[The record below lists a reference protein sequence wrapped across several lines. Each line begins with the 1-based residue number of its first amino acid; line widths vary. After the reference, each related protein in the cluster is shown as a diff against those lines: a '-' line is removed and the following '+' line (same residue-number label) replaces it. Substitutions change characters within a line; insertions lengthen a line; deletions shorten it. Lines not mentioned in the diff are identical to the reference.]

1 MGVIMMKK
9 TILAFLI
16 FFVLAGHL
24 VCYANDGN
32 TLLEHCTAAVQKMD
46 GKTNISLIR
55 VGYCYGYIQGLIDM
69 NTLNQGSGLSQVFCL
84 PQTISNGQI
93 ARILFEYLQNHPER
107 LHEYGG
113 VLAVEAYTETFPCK

>member
-1 MGVIMMKK
+1 MMTK

-16 FFVLAGHL
+16 FFVLAGQL

-46 GKTNISLIR
+46 GKTNVSLVR

-69 NTLNQGSGLSQVFCL
+69 NTLHTGSGLSPLFCL
-84 PQTISNGQI
+84 PQTLSNGHI
-93 ARILFEYLQNHPER
+93 ARTLFEYLQNHPER
-107 LHEYGG
+107 LREYGG
-113 VLAVEAYTETFPCK
+113 VLAVEAYMEAFPCK

>member
-1 MGVIMMKK
+1 MMTK

-16 FFVLAGHL
+16 FFVLAGQL

-32 TLLEHCTAAVQKMD
+32 TLLEHCKAAVQKID
-46 GKTNISLIR
+46 GKNNVSLVR

-69 NTLNQGSGLSQVFCL
+69 NTLNQGSGMSSVFCL

-93 ARILFEYLQNHPER
+93 ARALFEYLQTHPER

-113 VLAVEAYTETFPCK
+113 VLAVEAYMEAFPCK